1 MVSLI
6 VPQPEKKAPETASF
20 SKSIYLQTGR
30 GTPSLNKI
38 QDGRHQEEDAG
49 EVTLICQIFEGKCTQ
64 GNFVEL
70 FQSLKSETE
79 NSQRRAEQLEAEANE
94 ANTRAEKTEE
104 HVRDNYS

>member
-1 MVSLI
+1 MY
-6 VPQPEKKAPETASF
+6 T
-20 SKSIYLQTGR
+20 R
-30 GTPSLNKI
+30 KI
-38 QDGRHQEEDAG
+38 
-49 EVTLICQIFEGKCTQ
+49 F
-64 GNFVEL
+64 EL